1 MNSKFCPSCGRDTD
15 ELFSGLCKR
24 CFSGKVKLLEVPDKI
39 EVKYC
44 DCGRINVRRKW
55 KYYETIGAAIK
66 DAITANAKAFRRAK
80 ISADFR
86 TPSVMEPMKI
96 AVTASAE
103 AVVNG
108 KTVSESKDVFVF
120 LSRQA
125 CTVCG
130 KRRAGYYEAIIQI
143 RGAKNKEVLELVQS
157 ELEIMFV
164 DDESSYVSRVEEKKE
179 GIDVYVGAKIPAR
192 KAIEKAKKIYNVE
205 TKRSYKLAGTKN
217 GKPVSRE
224 TMLLRIKEGI

>member
-24 CFSGKVKLLEVPDKI
+24 CFSGKVKLLEIPDKI

-44 DCGRINVRRKW
+44 DCGRINGRRKW

-66 DAITANAKAFRRAK
+66 DAVIVNAKTSKGAK

-86 TPSVMEPMKI
+86 TPSVMEPLKI
-96 AVTASAE
+96 AVTATAD
-103 AVVNG
+103 AVLNG
-108 KTVSESKDVFVF
+108 KTVSDSKDIFVF

>member
-1 MNSKFCPSCGRDTD
+1 MNSKFCPSCGRDAD
-15 ELFSGLCKR
+15 VLFSGLCKR
-24 CFSGKVKLLEVPDKI
+24 CFSGKAKLLEVPDKI

-66 DAITANAKAFRRAK
+66 DAVIVNARALQGAK

-86 TPSVMEPMKI
+86 TPSVMEPLKI
-96 AVTASAE
+96 AVTATAE
-103 AVVNG
+103 AVLNG
-108 KTVSESKDVFVF
+108 KTVSESKDIFVF

-143 RGAKNKEVLELVQS
+143 RGAKSAEVLELVRS
-157 ELEIMFV
+157 EIEIMFI
-164 DDESSYVSRVEEKKE
+164 DDESSYISRVEEKKE
-179 GIDVYVGAKIPAR
+179 GIDVYIGAKIPAR

-224 TMLLRIKEGI
+224 TMLLRVKEGI